1 MRKLLLIPLGFIA
14 FFLALYLADQ
24 YNKENY
30 HPTLNEYAE
39 VPDRHL
45 INSIEQ
51 YFRNEIDKSLESME
65 QAIEAIWI
73 LEKDMNGVAAI
84 RAEEVAA
91 NLEQLHKQMVE
102 DSIERGVLLR
112 VFEYSMNNLAYAEIV
127 VSQEYA
133 NSSQTSKAK
142 RALHFAKSHL
152 LNNNIFFER
161 IEDSPKTLINRMDS
175 LLKMDEI
182 SDCEYLSL
190 LKEIDR
196 RNQKIESSIKF

>member
-14 FFLALYLADQ
+14 FFSALYLADQ
-24 YNKENY
+24 YNKKNY

-51 YFRNEIDKSLESME
+51 YLRNEIDKSLESME

-84 RAEEVAA
+84 RAEKVAA
-91 NLEQLHKQMVE
+91 SLEQLHKKMVE
-102 DSIERGVLLR
+102 HSIERGVLLK
-112 VFEYSMNNLAYAEIV
+112 VFEYSMNNLAYAEIL

-133 NSSQTSKAK
+133 NNSKTSEAK
-142 RALHFAKSHL
+142 KALHFAKSHI

-161 IEDSPKTLINRMDS
+161 IEDSPKPLINRMDS
-175 LLKMDEI
+175 LLKMERI
-182 SDCEYLSL
+182 SDYEYLSL
-190 LKEIDR
+190 LSEIDK
-196 RNQKIESSIKF
+196 RNQKLELSIKF

>member
-14 FFLALYLADQ
+14 FFSALYLADQ

-102 DSIERGVLLR
+102 DSIDRGVLLM

-182 SDCEYLSL
+182 SDYEYLSL